1 MSHST
6 LRAMATS
13 LAVAACTG
21 CAVLNRVS
29 FEAPTAKL
37 QGVSVTGL
45 GLKGGSLDLELD
57 VYNPNAY
64 ELRSTRLSVAIDLEQ
79 THFGEASLDQP
90 LQLPAQA
97 HSTVTVPLSFTW
109 EGVGAGARAL
119 LSKGSVD
126 YGLTGRIFVD
136 APWGQRTVTLRTGG
150 AVSVRDLV
158 R

>member
-1 MSHST
+1 MSRSI
-6 LRAMATS
+6 LRAVVGS
-13 LAVAACTG
+13 LALAAGTG

-29 FEAPTAKL
+29 FEQPTAKL

-64 ELRSTRLSVAIDLEQ
+64 ELRSTRLAVTIDLEQ
-79 THFGEASLDQP
+79 TRFGEASLEQP
-90 LQLPAQA
+90 LQLAAQA
-97 HSTVTVPLSFTW
+97 HTSVTVPLSFTW

-119 LSKGSVD
+119 LSKGSVN
-126 YGLTGRIFVD
+126 YGLTGRILVD

-150 AVSVRDLV
+150 AVAVRDFV
-158 R
+158 P